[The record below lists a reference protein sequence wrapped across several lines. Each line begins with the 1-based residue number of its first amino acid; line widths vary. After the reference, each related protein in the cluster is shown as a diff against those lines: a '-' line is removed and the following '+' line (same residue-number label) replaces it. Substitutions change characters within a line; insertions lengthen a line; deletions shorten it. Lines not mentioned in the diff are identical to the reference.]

1 MKMTMKRLGC
11 LVLALTMILSLAAC
25 GKGSDSGSG
34 SGSSKPEAT
43 ATPEFVYAA
52 EFKTLV
58 ENSKEWINA
67 RSFDENGM
75 FFTKYE
81 KIGEREH
88 EGKTPRWEGE
98 FDVFGTFLYFWTTTA
113 KRPSWRP
120 TPPCPA
126 RWTIRTAATIP
137 PPPTSAACASPMT
150 AL

>member
-25 GKGSDSGSG
+25 GKGSGSGSS

-67 RSFDENGM
+67 RSYSKDGLF
-75 FFTKYE
+75 Y
-81 KIGEREH
+81 
-88 EGKTPRWEGE
+88 
-98 FDVFGTFLYFWTTTA
+98 
-113 KRPSWRP
+113 P
-120 TPPCPA
+120 T
-126 RWTIRTAATIP
+126 
-137 PPPTSAACASPMT
+137 
-150 AL
+150 LGG